1 MWPFRQKVSANVPT
15 VKQQVAFALKSI
27 TLAEAQPTWS
37 VFPQSQRDWSTLTA
51 IDEGYNASAIVYA
64 AVEKRAKLI
73 ASVPWYA
80 GQKMADG
87 TVERLPVNHP
97 LNLLIAKPNL
107 DQSWYELMYCASQML
122 DLSGSAFMPE
132 VKGGARAQPISIS
145 VLNSEYMKIKP
156 GTDQLIAMYQWVNG
170 NVTRNIMPE
179 DMVQLKLPN
188 PKSPYFG
195 QPVLMAGGRAAD
207 IDREAGNWQKASLQ
221 NRNISDIHVKVPE
234 GTQPD
239 QVDAIRA
246 ALRERSQTTDNA
258 RDALVTSGDVNQL
271 SRTAVEMDFTN
282 SRKSVWTEIAAVFG
296 TPLAVL
302 GFTESVNLANA
313 EAMMKQLWQETIVP
327 QLELFK
333 RQFDHQL
340 ASEFGDNVTME
351 YDLSNITALQESLD
365 SKLINAERLWRLGI
379 PLAAINTRLELGF
392 DESEIPEEVEP
403 EENEPLTD
411 EESDEVKR
419 LLKSVSY
426 GG

>member
-1 MWPFRQKVSANVPT
+1 
-15 VKQQVAFALKSI
+15 
-27 TLAEAQPTWS
+27 
-37 VFPQSQRDWSTLTA
+37 
-51 IDEGYNASAIVYA
+51 
-64 AVEKRAKLI
+64 
-73 ASVPWYA
+73 
-80 GQKMADG
+80 
-87 TVERLPVNHP
+87 
-97 LNLLIAKPNL
+97 
-107 DQSWYELMYCASQML
+107 
-122 DLSGSAFMPE
+122 
-132 VKGGARAQPISIS
+132 
-145 VLNSEYMKIKP
+145 MKIKP
-156 GTDQLIAMYQWVNG
+156 GTDQLISMYQWVNG

-239 QVDAIRA
+239 QVEAIRK

-282 SRKSVWTEIAAVFG
+282 SRRSVWTEIAAVFG
-296 TPLAVL
+296 VPLAAM
-302 GFTESVNLANA
+302 GFTENVNLANA
-313 EAMMKQLWQETIVP
+313 DAMMKQLWQETIVP

-340 ASEFGDNVTME
+340 ASEFGENVTME
-351 YDLSNITALQESLD
+351 FDLSNVTALQESLD
-365 SKLINAERLWRLGI
+365 SKLVNAERLWRLGFSVE
-379 PLAAINTRLELGF
+379 AINKRLEMGF
-392 DESEIPEEVEP
+392 DEEDLPDESEP
-403 EENEPLTD
+403 EEDEPLTE

-419 LLKSVSY
+419 LLKSVAY

>member
-1 MWPFRQKVSANVPT
+1 MWPFSTKISANTPSVAA
-15 VKQQVAFALKSI
+15 QVSFALKSI
-27 TLAEAQPTWS
+27 TLPESQPTWNL
-37 VFPQSQRDWSTLTA
+37 FPQSQREWSTTTA

-80 GQKMADG
+80 GIKNADG
-87 TVERLPVNHP
+87 DVERLPDSHP
-97 LNLLIAKPNL
+97 LNVLINRPNP
-107 DQSWYELMYCASQML
+107 DQSWYELIYSASQML

-132 VKGGARAQPISIS
+132 IKGGARKQPISIS
-145 VLNSEYMKIKP
+145 VLNSEYIKIKA
-156 GTDQLIAMYQWVNG
+156 GRERLVDMYQYING
-170 NVTRNIMPE
+170 NITRNIEPD

-188 PKSPYFG
+188 PKNPYFG

-239 QVDAIRA
+239 QVEAISK
-246 ALRERSQTTDNA
+246 ALKERSQTPDNA
-258 RDALVTSGDVNQL
+258 RSPLVTSGDVNQL

-282 SRKSVWTEIAAVFG
+282 SRRSVWTEIAAVFG
-296 TPLAVL
+296 VPLAAM

-313 EAMMKQLWQETIVP
+313 DAMMKQLWQDTIVP

-340 ASEFGDNVTME
+340 SSEFGPNIVMMF
-351 YDLSNITALQESLD
+351 DLSNISALQESLD
-365 SKLINAERLWRLGI
+365 SKLANAERLYRLGI
-379 PLAAINTRLELGF
+379 SLKAINVRLELGF
-392 DESEIPEEVEP
+392 DDEDMPDETEP
-403 EENEPLTD
+403 DENEPIDT
-411 EESDEVKR
+411 EEVKR
-419 LLKSVSY
+419 LLKSVTY
-426 GG
+426 GGDE

>member
-1 MWPFRQKVSANVPT
+1 MWPFSTKISANTPSVAA
-15 VKQQVAFALKSI
+15 QVSFALKSI
-27 TLAEAQPTWS
+27 TLPESQPTWNL
-37 VFPQSQRDWSTLTA
+37 FPQSQREWSTATA

-80 GQKMADG
+80 GIKNADG
-87 TVERLPVNHP
+87 VVERLPDTHP
-97 LNLLIAKPNL
+97 LNMLISRPNP

-132 VKGGARAQPISIS
+132 VKGGARVQPISIS
-145 VLNSEYMKIKP
+145 VLNSEYIKIKA
-156 GTDQLIAMYQWVNG
+156 GRERLVDMYQYING
-170 NVTRNIMPE
+170 NVTRNIDPD

-188 PKSPYFG
+188 PKNPYFG

-239 QVDAIRA
+239 QVEAISK
-246 ALRERSQTTDNA
+246 ALKERSQTPDNA
-258 RDALVTSGDVNQL
+258 RAPLVTSGDVNQL

-282 SRKSVWTEIAAVFG
+282 SRRSVWTEIAAVFG
-296 TPLAVL
+296 VPLAAM

-313 EAMMKQLWQETIVP
+313 DAMMKQLWQDTIVP

-340 ASEFGDNVTME
+340 ASEFGPNIVMVF
-351 YDLSNITALQESLD
+351 DLSNVSALQESLD
-365 SKLINAERLWRLGI
+365 SKLANAERLYRLGI
-379 PLAAINTRLELGF
+379 PLKAINDRLELGF
-392 DESEIPEEVEP
+392 DEADMPDETIPD
-403 EENEPLTD
+403 ENEPIDT
-411 EESDEVKR
+411 EEVKR
-419 LLKSVSY
+419 LLKSVTY
-426 GG
+426 GE